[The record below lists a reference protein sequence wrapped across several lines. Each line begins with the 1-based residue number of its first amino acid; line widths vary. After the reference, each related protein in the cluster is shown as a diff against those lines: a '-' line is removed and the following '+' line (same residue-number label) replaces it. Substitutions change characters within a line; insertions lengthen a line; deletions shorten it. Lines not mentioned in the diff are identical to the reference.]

1 MAFPGFDNMI
11 ITRKFTR
18 SNQKINGICTPM
30 TINADRLKIEIPIN
44 ILIERYV
51 QQACISN
58 LLVTVF
64 AALHIDSLLITETSL
79 NLFNY
84 AYGTPTRKELTAGP
98 HAYKANT
105 AP

>member
-1 MAFPGFDNMI
+1 MAYTGFDNMT
-11 ITRKFTR
+11 ITEK
-18 SNQKINGICTPM
+18 SPPSYQKLNGICALK
-30 TINADRLKIEIPIN
+30 TITADNLNIEIPIN
-44 ILIERYV
+44 KLIKRYV

-64 AALHIDSLLITETSL
+64 AALHIDNLYITVTSL

-98 HAYKANT
+98 HAFKANT

>member
-1 MAFPGFDNMI
+1 MTFSGFDNM
-11 ITRKFTR
+11 TFKGK
-18 SNQKINGICTPM
+18 NPLPHQKINWTCGFETAP
-30 TINADRLKIEIPIN
+30 ADKLKIEIPIN
-44 ILIERYV
+44 KLIKRYV

-58 LLVTVF
+58 LLVTAF